1 MPDIELEKIDA
12 ILKSI
17 NSAIKGKKLYPA
29 SHPAIAAPMAKAY
42 QVISELLKTNNKIFI
57 GMVKGVIVFEETPLM
72 DAEKNLGEF
81 IHQIKEREI
90 EGIIFEKGL
99 MQKEFFGFIDI
110 LSGDDTLKG
119 KELQNTLSA
128 KNILHISVKS
138 ISKRNI
144 LEAYNDAVNVVKDT
158 MNQIRMGK
166 IPQSKEIIRVTD
178 EITELVLTNRS
189 AMMGLTMIKNYDNY
203 LFNHCV
209 NVSILAIALAQ
220 HMNYNKSDLH
230 IAGIAALLHDVGKTG
245 VAEDIIKK
253 PAGLSGEEWETVKQ
267 HPVLGARIIEK
278 MDDIAKL
285 VGRIILEHHI
295 RYDHSGYP
303 RTESPLHPLS
313 LIVTIADA
321 YDALTT
327 LRVYQKPHHP
337 VETIKVMNS
346 LSGKHFDPDTLKAFI
361 GMVGFYPIGT
371 VVRLST
377 NDIAIV
383 IKANPGNSLRPMV
396 KVIFGGDGKQMDKP
410 YEMDLSAGDS
420 APAIVAPIDPLT
432 KGLDMGMLFEE
443 ESKNITTQEA

>member
-1 MPDIELEKIDA
+1 MSDIEIEKLDA
-12 ILKSI
+12 VLKGI
-17 NSAIKGKKLYPA
+17 NSTIKGKKLYPA
-29 SHPAIAAPMAKAY
+29 GHPATTTPMAKAY

-57 GMVKGVIVFEETPLM
+57 GMAKDVLVFEETPFM

-81 IHQIKEREI
+81 IYQIKAREI

-99 MQKEFFGFIDI
+99 MQNEFFGFIDI
-110 LSGDDTLKG
+110 LSGDNTLKG
-119 KELQNTLSA
+119 KELQNMLTA

-166 IPQSKEIIRVTD
+166 IPQSKEIIKVND
-178 EITELVLTNRS
+178 EMTELILTNKS

-203 LFNHCV
+203 LFNHSV
-209 NVSILAIALAQ
+209 NVNILAISLAQ

-230 IAGIAALLHDVGKTG
+230 IVGIAALLHDVGKTG

-253 PAGLSGEEWETVKQ
+253 PAGLSGEEWELVKQ
-267 HPVLGARIIEK
+267 HPLLGSKIIEK

-285 VGRIILEHHI
+285 VGRIIYEHHI

-303 RTESPLHPLS
+303 NAESPLHPMTM
-313 LIVTIADA
+313 IVNIADA

-337 VETIKVMNS
+337 VDAVKVMNS
-346 LSGKHFDPDTLKAFI
+346 LSGKHFEPNTLKAFI

-371 VVRLST
+371 VVRLSN
-377 NDIAIV
+377 NDIGIV
-383 IKANPGNSLRPMV
+383 TRINTGNSLCPTV
-396 KVIFGGDGKQMDKP
+396 KIVSGENGKQMDKP
-410 YEMDLSAGDS
+410 YELDLSTGVN
-420 APAIVAPIDPLT
+420 APAIVAPIDPVT
-432 KGLDMGMLFEE
+432 IGLDIGNLFEE
-443 ESKNITTQEA
+443 ESKNITAQEM